1 MMSQWVHTAP
11 ALAVVAFLAVA
22 APALGQTTPLAASA
36 QTEAR
41 RMSVTWRDAPIHDV
55 LLAFALFSG
64 KSIVPASSISG
75 TVTADINDQ
84 PWDVAL
90 RTILSSHGLVA
101 VENEYGII
109 SVDDIGNLNAEEAI
123 EPILTRS
130 YRISFVTAAEI
141 QGALAPLL
149 SERGSITVSPSTN
162 TVVVSDIAR
171 VHRAIAG
178 TIRIP

>member
-1 MMSQWVHTAP
+1 MSRWVHTAP
-11 ALAVVAFLAVA
+11 SVAVVAFLTVA
-22 APALGQTTPLAASA
+22 GPVSGQTTALAASA

-41 RMSVTWRDAPIHDV
+41 RMSVTWREAPIHDV
-55 LLAFALFSG
+55 LLAFAVFSG
-64 KSIVPASSISG
+64 KSIVPASSIRG

-84 PWDVAL
+84 PWDAAL
-90 RTILSSHGLVA
+90 RTILASHGLVA

-109 SVDDIGNLNAEEAI
+109 RVDDIENLNAEEAI
-123 EPILTRS
+123 QPILTRA

-149 SERGSITVSPSTN
+149 SERGSITVSPGTN
-162 TVVVSDIAR
+162 TVIVSDIAR

-178 TIRIP
+178 TARIP